1 MSTIEASLTEIR
13 SRLDS
18 GERDWPEQ
26 RLAELIEQMGP
37 AELADWGAD
46 IEMLVDKFY
55 RKRRRNLLEI
65 YSARVGGTGKTTTET
80 REPAV
85 SYVSI
90 GPESDLVR
98 DFERTL
104 QELRAYH
111 IFQWSTFYRDGLA
124 RHFEKFVTRLQNVAP
139 GDLGNSLADPLAE
152 HARDVFSAGYENALR
167 NGRRHDDAV
176 RRAFNGLARFLALP
190 LEFYAA
196 RSSTASDPGTAFA
209 LRLLLSASVAGI
221 LRGCSSASFGKETGR
236 KILPRFPRSWM
247 HCAAFLLP
255 RHAEAVID
263 SLEPGPLSEGLQTS
277 VLPMLDALQKF
288 FDNPGAE
295 YFPLPVT
302 GQYSWPRR
310 RLDVAV
316 RPPGDAQRLIEVS
329 AFLEEGFLQ
338 ITDLDDAIGRQ
349 VSLVIAPLRP
359 DVQGVVNQHPILVDV
374 VVPADRKRSHV
385 AESAFRVWN
394 EAVDRLR
401 SRLQRNSPITY
412 NFAREFPLQVP
423 DKVQF
428 FHVARTS
435 VRDLLRTFERSNGV
449 RLWCSVRR
457 SGKTT
462 ACLDLDSTSGD
473 STIVS
478 QTCGASNRDEARR
491 FHVSVREA
499 LAASKMISE
508 TFVKE
513 VVSDCASV
521 DVENK
526 RVVLVID
533 EYETLFGQL
542 DAAAGDSRLIRYNVV
557 QPILNQLA
565 SFSHENLLVFLGQEP
580 GKHFILMDQNQL
592 APYVRQEPFPLFEH
606 ASGNKRDEFSALVD
620 KILGGRVEC
629 AADFLDALFDETAGH
644 PFLTANVL
652 VEFVDWLIE
661 AKRPQSALRVDGGDF
676 AGFASRRL
684 TADRILSSREYEFFR
699 QGAMEAMSERGF
711 RTNPWLFSA
720 YWILRGLSNGGAED
734 FGMQEAGFEEL
745 TRRIPVPTGERLP
758 DPAEILR
765 SASQAN
771 FLNRDGHT
779 VSVKI
784 RTLGRIASAVRPGLA

>member
-1 MSTIEASLTEIR
+1 MQS
-13 SRLDS
+13 
-18 GERDWPEQ
+18 
-26 RLAELIEQMGP
+26 
-37 AELADWGAD
+37 
-46 IEMLVDKFY
+46 
-55 RKRRRNLLEI
+55 
-65 YSARVGGTGKTTTET
+65 
-80 REPAV
+80 
-85 SYVSI
+85 
-90 GPESDLVR
+90 
-98 DFERTL
+98 
-104 QELRAYH
+104 
-111 IFQWSTFYRDGLA
+111 
-124 RHFEKFVTRLQNVAP
+124 VAP
-139 GDLGNSLADPLAE
+139 GDLGNALTDPLAE
-152 HARDVFSAGYENALR
+152 HARAVFSAGYEHNVR
-167 NGRRHDDAV
+167 KGRRHDDAV
-176 RRAFNGLARFLALP
+176 RRAFNGLERFLALP

-196 RSSTASDPGTAFA
+196 RSSTASDSGTASA

-221 LRGCSSASFGKETGR
+221 LKGCSSASFGRETGR

-263 SLEPGPLSEGLQTS
+263 SLESGPLSEGLQTS

-288 FDNPGAE
+288 FDNPDAE

-302 GQYSWPRR
+302 GQYSQPRR

-329 AFLEEGFLQ
+329 AFLEEGFVQ
-338 ITDLDDAIGRQ
+338 ITDLEDAIGRQ

-359 DVQGVVNQHPILVDV
+359 DVQGVVNQHPILNDI
-374 VVPADRKRSHV
+374 VVPVDQGRSHV
-385 AESAFRVWN
+385 AESGFRVWN
-394 EAVDRLR
+394 EAVYKLR
-401 SRLQRNSPITY
+401 SKLQRHSPITY
-412 NFAREFPLQVP
+412 NFAREFPLEVP
-423 DKVQF
+423 GKMDF
-428 FHVARTS
+428 FRVARTS

-473 STIVS
+473 STIVP
-478 QTCGASNRDEARR
+478 QTCGESNRDEARI
-491 FHVSVREA
+491 FHVRVREA
-499 LAASKMISE
+499 LAANKMVPE

-513 VVSDCASV
+513 VVSDCAPV
-521 DVENK
+521 DVENR

-533 EYETLFGQL
+533 EYETLFEHL

-565 SFSHENLLVFLGQEP
+565 SFSRENLLVFLGQEP

-606 ASGNKRDEFSALVD
+606 ASGNTKDEFSVLVD

-644 PFLTANVL
+644 PFLTAKVL

-676 AGFASRRL
+676 EGFASRRL
-684 TADRILSSREYEFFR
+684 TTDRILSSREYDFFR
-699 QGAMEAMSERGF
+699 KGAMDAMSERGF
-711 RTNPWLFSA
+711 RENSWLFSA
-720 YWILRGLSNGGAED
+720 YWILRGLSNGGTED
-734 FGMQEAGFEEL
+734 FGTQVTGFEEL
-745 TRRIPVPTGERLP
+745 TRRIPVPTGGRLP
-758 DPAEILR
+758 DLAEILS

-771 FLNRDGHT
+771 FLNVNDHA

>member
-13 SRLDS
+13 SRLDG

-55 RKRRRNLLEI
+55 KKRRRNLLEI

-85 SYVSI
+85 SYVGI
-90 GPESDLVR
+90 GPESALVR
-98 DFERTL
+98 DFEHTL
-104 QELRAYH
+104 QDLRDHH

-139 GDLGNSLADPLAE
+139 GDLGNALADPLAE
-152 HARDVFSAGYENALR
+152 HARDVFSAGYEHALR

-176 RRAFNGLARFLALP
+176 WRAFNGLARFLALP

-196 RSSTASDPGTAFA
+196 RSSTASDSGTASA

-329 AFLEEGFLQ
+329 AFHEEGFVQ
-338 ITDLDDAIGRQ
+338 ITDLEDAIGRQ

-423 DKVQF
+423 DKAEF

-478 QTCGASNRDEARR
+478 QTCGSSNRDEARR

-533 EYETLFGQL
+533 EYETLFEHL
-542 DAAAGDSRLIRYNVV
+542 DAAAGASRLIRYNVV
-557 QPILNQLA
+557 QPILDQLA

-606 ASGNKRDEFSALVD
+606 ASGNTKDEFSVLVD

-676 AGFASRRL
+676 EGFASRRL

-699 QGAMEAMSERGF
+699 QGAMEAMSGRGF

-734 FGMQEAGFEEL
+734 FGTQEAGFEEL

-758 DPAEILR
+758 VPAEILR

-771 FLNRDGHT
+771 FLDRDGHA